1 MIHRTDN
8 VYFAGTMTEIQ
19 CMDAIISYLTGLDS
33 RITCD
38 TTTAVQYADSS
49 NTATFNFSIDGKY
62 VFEVKRQY
70 DNSSSCRGWF
80 FTLVVNGVHMTSC
93 YVTLWRYAGYP
104 TSLIDEPHNLI
115 VESCIGEN
123 EILLWMQADY
133 RSERFN
139 TALVEDPDSDDCF
152 AGYSASSSAY
162 VSLLYGSFYRCSDAA
177 SGYTFPKMI
186 NFTAPAGH
194 ISYSTIAPMTC
205 NGVLTLY
212 AKDILSCS
220 TVPRGSSIALP
231 NGINYY
237 AIETNHMI
245 KLDI

>member
-1 MIHRTDN
+1 MIHKKDN

-19 CMDAIISYLTGLDS
+19 CLDAIISYLTGLDS

-38 TTTAVQYADSS
+38 TTTALQYADSS

-62 VFEVKRQY
+62 ILRITRGY
-70 DNSSSCRGWF
+70 ANSSTTRNWY
-80 FTLVVNGVHMTSC
+80 FTNIVNGIVIQQYSLR
-93 YVTLWRYAGYP
+93 LWRYPTYP
-104 TSLIDEPHNLI
+104 TSVLEESHNLI
-115 VESCIGEN
+115 VESCIGEK

-133 RSERFN
+133 GAERFN
-139 TALVEDPDSDDCF
+139 TALVEDQDSNECY
-152 AGYSASSSAY
+152 AGYSTGGSSY
-162 VSLLYGSFYRCSDAA
+162 VGLLYGSFYRCSDGA

-186 NFTAPAGH
+186 NFAAPAGH
-194 ISYSTIAPMTC
+194 ISYSTIAPMAC

-220 TVPRGSSIALP
+220 TVARGSSISLP
-231 NGINYY
+231 SGVNYY

-245 KLDI
+245 KLDM